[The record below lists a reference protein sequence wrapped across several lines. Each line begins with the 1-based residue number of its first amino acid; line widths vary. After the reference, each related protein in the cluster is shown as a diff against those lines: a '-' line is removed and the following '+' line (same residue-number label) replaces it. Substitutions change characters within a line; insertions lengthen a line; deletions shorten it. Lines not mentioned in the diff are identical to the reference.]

1 MKTKHIRNKSPHH
14 KFILETKSL
23 CTRASH
29 GASEQ
34 WAPIPAAWPKIWLAD
49 GRENHYQEGLIFL
62 DATCCRDLPRAPT
75 LPSITYSGFSKR
87 QYTKNTSVE
96 ALLHQKGTTY
106 NDIYIPTN
114 TY

>member
-1 MKTKHIRNKSPHH
+1 MVCMKTKHIRNKSPHH

-49 GRENHYQEGLIFL
+49 GGENHYQEGLIFL
-62 DATCCRDLPRAPT
+62 RCCVLFGP
-75 LPSITYSGFSKR
+75 Y
-87 QYTKNTSVE
+87 V
-96 ALLHQKGTTY
+96 
-106 NDIYIPTN
+106 
-114 TY
+114 